1 MSHTKVDLGSTSVRR
16 YSCEKVSS
24 HDEVIVRENVKD
36 YYGKRLKD
44 SGDLKTDACKFDGK
58 WMTPAVKSA
67 LKLIHEE
74 ESSK

>member
-1 MSHTKVDLGSTSVRR
+1 MRR
-16 YSCEKVSS
+16 YPCEKMSS
-24 HDEVIVRENVKD
+24 HDEVIVKENVKD

-58 WMTPAVKSA
+58 SMAPAVKTA

-74 ESSK
+74 VSSK